1 MAAPTLATAELLYA
15 GASDADLLRRYH
27 EEGDV
32 RARQVLIERNLGFVR
47 HLAQRYAHRGETI
60 DDLTQVGC
68 VGLIKAIDR
77 FDGHYKVTLATYAAP
92 NVLGEIKR
100 HFRDKGWAVRVP
112 RDVQELNVKLGRVVD
127 ELTGKLGRSPSVDEL
142 ARATHSSTEEVVEAL
157 DSSRAYNTVSLSAP
171 APDDGEDDGGDPLEH
186 LGDEDQGFELAE
198 ERQLLREG
206 FKELG
211 ERERGILHMRF
222 FLGLT
227 QSEIADRVGI
237 SQMHVSRLIRQSI
250 DRVREQL
257 DSQAETPHLQT
268 KHAGAEIEKGKTL
281 FRSTCASC
289 HTLAAV
295 NARGVT
301 GPDLDRLGL
310 MPNAASIKRVEN
322 AIRIGGTGQ
331 NRMPSGLLQG
341 ANAQAVATFVT
352 TV

>member
-1 MAAPTLATAELLYA
+1 MTVTQMGREDLVY
-15 GASDADLLRRYH
+15 GSASDADLLRRYH
-27 EEGDV
+27 EGGDV
-32 RARQVLIERNLGFVR
+32 RARQSLIERHVGFVR
-47 HLAQRYAHRGETI
+47 RLAQRYAHRGETL

-77 FDGHYKVTLATYAAP
+77 FDGQYRVTLATYAAP

-127 ELTGKLGRSPSVDEL
+127 DLTSRLGRSPSVDEL
-142 ARATHSSTEEVVEAL
+142 ATATHSSPEQVVEAL

-171 APDDGEDDGGDPLEH
+171 ALDDGEEDGGDPLEH
-186 LGDEDQGFELAE
+186 LGDEDQGYERAE

-227 QSEIADRVGI
+227 QSEIAERVGI

-250 DRVREQL
+250 DRVRERL
-257 DSQAETPHLQT
+257 DSQGEPAEEATPGGCHSARRRRASARRGRG
-268 KHAGAEIEKGKTL
+268 AGAGRA
-281 FRSTCASC
+281 RS
-289 HTLAAV
+289 
-295 NARGVT
+295 RG
-301 GPDLDRLGL
+301 RS
-310 MPNAASIKRVEN
+310 A
-322 AIRIGGTGQ
+322 
-331 NRMPSGLLQG
+331 
-341 ANAQAVATFVT
+341 
-352 TV
+352 